1 MVPKAAWGLWEQNR
15 AAFSGRSKVREG
27 QGGSQ
32 DNLKGNKV
40 TYAKQSSGLG
50 RGPELK
56 ASPAVAYGQVRS
68 RGETW
73 QETEAGALLSE
84 DRGAEETHLESVQGV
99 LTWPPLPAP
108 GHTAYSRKQGEGP

>member
-1 MVPKAAWGLWEQNR
+1 MEARITSRETKSPTL
-15 AAFSGRSKVREG
+15 SKVQGWGGG
-27 QGGSQ
+27 Q
-32 DNLKGNKV
+32 
-40 TYAKQSSGLG
+40 
-50 RGPELK
+50 ELK

-99 LTWPPLPAP
+99 LTWPPLPPP